1 MLKSKFIVQLENP
14 LIYWGNIMRIMK
26 ICLLGLISGFVT
38 QGQAAS
44 YVCKQGKAERKILL
58 TYAGENKKMP
68 CEVKYQKEGE
78 TEGAT
83 KWSAKTDSD
92 FCEKKSDEFAEKLKG
107 MNWVCEK
114 QN

>member
-1 MLKSKFIVQLENP
+1 MRF
-14 LIYWGNIMRIMK
+14 MRI
-26 ICLLGLISGFVT
+26 CLVVSISSFFT
-38 QGQAAS
+38 QGYAAS
-44 YVCKQGKAERKILL
+44 YLCKQDKAERKILL

-78 TEGAT
+78 VEGVT
-83 KWSAKTDSD
+83 KWSAKTDPE
-92 FCEKKSDEFAEKLKG
+92 FCEKKSDEFSEKLKG